1 MIILLLGT
9 HLFLT
14 IRLKLPQRY
23 IFQAIKLSMKK
34 DVSSSGDVSQLGA
47 LATAL
52 AATIGTG
59 NIVGVAT
66 AVALGGPGAALTKFC
81 FDKIPYVG
89 SPLLAFGILTFA
101 FSTILGWSYY
111 GKSAMWYLF
120 GKKGTAIYLIAYVV
134 CLFIGS
140 LASLGLIW
148 DIADTMNALMAIP
161 NLVSLLLLSGVI
173 VSETRRFLW
182 SNRLDEKDE

>member
-1 MIILLLGT
+1 MDWIHGFLTQANGILWGWPMIILLLGT

-66 AVALGGPGAALTKFC
+66 AVALGGPGA
-81 FDKIPYVG
+81 
-89 SPLLAFGILTFA
+89 
-101 FSTILGWSYY
+101 
-111 GKSAMWYLF
+111 
-120 GKKGTAIYLIAYVV
+120 
-134 CLFIGS
+134 
-140 LASLGLIW
+140 
-148 DIADTMNALMAIP
+148 
-161 NLVSLLLLSGVI
+161 
-173 VSETRRFLW
+173 
-182 SNRLDEKDE
+182 LDEKEE